1 MHREKMDGVNL
12 REGIMEV
19 AFEQWTERTYTRGG
33 RALIHQCRYR
43 HSLRRTV
50 QVGFNVFPRYREAV
64 ADEMND
70 QERAGQVDSRI
81 GRVQRFSLNSGG
93 NTDEG
98 FALSI

>member
-1 MHREKMDGVNL
+1 MDGVNL

-19 AFEQWTERTYTRGG
+19 AFEQWTERTYTRGS

-43 HSLRRTV
+43 PSRRRTV

-64 ADEMND
+64 SDETND
-70 QERAGQVDSRI
+70 QERPGQVDSRT

-93 NTDEG
+93 NTDER
-98 FALSI
+98 FALGI